1 MYYLNAFNEML
12 RKRQRQNMMGG
23 EGVGSAPPS
32 GPMGLG
38 PAQDRSS
45 LRDFYNNMSP
55 GARFGLSMIP
65 GVGTALNI
73 GNLAN
78 YAMSQYDKSQL
89 ASSLDARERAQD
101 QFRAFEI
108 ADMNAPMQN
117 TAQQSFRGSELA
129 DSRSLNTPQQ
139 SFQTGERA
147 GYGPPGPEYGPAPV
161 GNVFQNAYEAGMVT
175 NSFPAERMG
184 GTVPDDSSE
193 RLSVVSRPDIVSDPM
208 SRASL
213 VGTSLAPMA
222 TDVIGLM
229 TSLGS
234 QGGRLQ
240 SGGLS
245 SQTGLYGD
253 AAAGMNGG
261 AYGGGAGAPGANADS
276 YGGGDAGFGGNS
288 QAFNQGGM
296 VTSDRLMGRAPAPD
310 DGYGALQGGEY
321 VITKA
326 AVEKYGKRLLD
337 AINNGTFR

>member
-23 EGVGSAPPS
+23 EGYQGVGNAPPS

-55 GARFGLSMIP
+55 GARFGLSMVP
-65 GVGTALNI
+65 GVGKALNI
-73 GNLAN
+73 GNLAS

-89 ASSLDARERAQD
+89 APANAAMEAARQGFQASEKGLYDA
-101 QFRAFEI
+101 
-108 ADMNAPMQN
+108 
-117 TAQQSFRGSELA
+117 
-129 DSRSLNTPQQ
+129 
-139 SFQTGERA
+139 
-147 GYGPPGPEYGPAPV
+147 PEYGAAPPSFV
-161 GNVFQNAYEAGMVT
+161 DPSAYEGAMSS
-175 NSFPAERMG
+175 NSFPAGSMG
-184 GTVPDDSSE
+184 GTAPGYVDDSND
-193 RLSVVSRPDIVSDPM
+193 RLGFSGPT
-208 SRASL
+208 
-213 VGTSLAPMA
+213 VGGAAPQRSLAFESLPTMA
-222 TDVIGLM
+222 TDTIGLM

-234 QGGRLQ
+234 QGGSLQ

-253 AAAGMNGG
+253 AAAGMGGG
-261 AYGGGAGAPGANADS
+261 AYGGGADAPGANADS

-296 VTSDRLMGRAPAPD
+296 VTPDRLMGRAPAPD

>member
-23 EGVGSAPPS
+23 EGYQGVGNAPLS

-45 LRDFYNNMSP
+45 FRDFYNNMSP

-65 GVGTALNI
+65 GVGKALNI
-73 GNLAN
+73 GNLAS

-89 ASSLDARERAQD
+89 APANAAMEAARQGFQASEKGLYDA
-101 QFRAFEI
+101 
-108 ADMNAPMQN
+108 
-117 TAQQSFRGSELA
+117 
-129 DSRSLNTPQQ
+129 
-139 SFQTGERA
+139 
-147 GYGPPGPEYGPAPV
+147 PEYGPAPV

-184 GTVPDDSSE
+184 GTVPDDSGE
-193 RLSVVSRPDIVSDPM
+193 RLSVVSKPDIVSDPM

-213 VGTSLAPMA
+213 VGTPLAPMDSYVNPGFA
-222 TDVIGLM
+222 
-229 TSLGS
+229 
-234 QGGRLQ
+234 GGVEFG
-240 SGGLS
+240 GGL
-245 SQTGLYGD
+245 G
-253 AAAGMNGG
+253 
-261 AYGGGAGAPGANADS
+261 
-276 YGGGDAGFGGNS
+276 GFGSSSNEGVGIGERGDL
-288 QAFNQGGM
+288 ARGGL
-296 VTSDRLMGRAPAPD
+296 VTPEHLHGPNPPGED
-310 DGYGALQGGEY
+310 DGYTALKRGEY